1 MTCSGPDCYRAI
13 TMRGSELPS
22 FLEFE
27 APAGEPAVAVL
38 PVPYER
44 TTSWGRGAED
54 GPAALLR
61 ASRYVELYDEELRVE
76 PFRVGIETLPPV
88 DVEAVE
94 AVALERISG
103 AARDAIKRGRFLAA
117 IGGEHTVTPALV
129 RGVVDAAGADPGP
142 DPGPDLGVVQF
153 DAHTDLRP
161 TYAGTRWN
169 HACAMSRVLDLGLS
183 TLAVGIRSL
192 SRPEAVRIETEGL
205 PVIWANQMA
214 ALAAEELE
222 ALFVGLL
229 ASLPDTVYL
238 TFDLDFFDPSVLPA
252 TGTPEPGGGT
262 WHQAL
267 ALLRLLF
274 EHKRVIAMDVVEL
287 APIPGNPASDFT
299 AARLLYKC
307 IGYRYR
313 RELRGDRRARSS
325 YRPMRP
331 PAT

>member
-1 MTCSGPDCYRAI
+1 
-13 TMRGSELPS
+13 MRGSELPP

-61 ASRYVELYDEELRVE
+61 ASHYVELYDEELRLE
-76 PFRVGIETLPPV
+76 PFRIGIETLPPV
-88 DVEAVE
+88 DVEAGE
-94 AVALERISG
+94 DVALERIST
-103 AARDAIKRGRFLAA
+103 AARAAIERGRFLAA

-129 RGVVDAAGADPGP
+129 RGVVEAVGS
-142 DPGPDLGVVQF
+142 DLGVVQF

-161 TYAGTRWN
+161 TYAGTPWN
-169 HACAMSRVLDLGLS
+169 HACAMSRVLDLGVS
-183 TLAVGIRSL
+183 TLAIGIRSL
-192 SRPEAVRIETEGL
+192 SRPEAARIETEGL
-205 PVIWANQMA
+205 PVIWANQMH
-214 ALAAEELE
+214 ALAAEELQ
-222 ALFVGLL
+222 ALFLGLL

-238 TFDLDFFDPSVLPA
+238 TFDLDFFDPSLLPA
-252 TGTPEPGGGT
+252 TGTPEPGGGN
-262 WHQAL
+262 WRQAL

-299 AARLLYKC
+299 AAKLLYKC

-313 RELRGDRRARSS
+313 QALTALSTFQ
-325 YRPMRP
+325 P
-331 PAT
+331 TQ

>member
-1 MTCSGPDCYRAI
+1 
-13 TMRGSELPS
+13 MRGAELPP

-61 ASRYVELYDEELRVE
+61 ASHYVELYDEELRLE
-76 PFRVGIETLPPV
+76 PFRIGIETLPPV
-88 DVEAVE
+88 DVEAGE
-94 AVALERISG
+94 DAALERIS
-103 AARDAIKRGRFLAA
+103 ASARAVIERGRFLAA

-129 RGVVDAAGADPGP
+129 RGVVEAVGS
-142 DPGPDLGVVQF
+142 DLGVVQF

-161 TYAGTRWN
+161 TYAGTPWN
-169 HACAMSRVLDLGLS
+169 HACAMSRVLDLGVS
-183 TLAVGIRSL
+183 TLAIGIRSL

-205 PVIWANQMA
+205 DVIWASQMQ
-214 ALAAEELE
+214 ALTAEELQ
-222 ALFVGLL
+222 ALFLGLL

-238 TFDLDFFDPSVLPA
+238 TFDLDFFDPSLLPA
-252 TGTPEPGGGT
+252 TGTPEPGGGN
-262 WHQAL
+262 WRQAL

-287 APIPGNPASDFT
+287 APIPDNPASDYT

-313 RELRGDRRARSS
+313 QELNRLAGRAL
-325 YRPMRP
+325 P
-331 PAT
+331 

>member
-1 MTCSGPDCYRAI
+1 
-13 TMRGSELPS
+13 MRGAELPP

-61 ASRYVELYDEELRVE
+61 ASHYVELYDEELRLE
-76 PFRVGIETLPPV
+76 PFRIGIETLPPV
-88 DVEAVE
+88 DVEAGE
-94 AVALERISG
+94 DAALERIS
-103 AARDAIKRGRFLAA
+103 ASARAVIERGRFLTA

-129 RGVVDAAGADPGP
+129 RGVVEAVGS
-142 DPGPDLGVVQF
+142 DLGVVQF
-153 DAHTDLRP
+153 DAHADLRP
-161 TYAGTRWN
+161 TYAGTPWN
-169 HACAMSRVLDLGLS
+169 HACAMSRVLDLGVS
-183 TLAVGIRSL
+183 TLAIGIRSL

-205 PVIWANQMA
+205 PVIWASQMQ
-214 ALAAEELE
+214 ALTAEELQ
-222 ALFVGLL
+222 ALFLGLL

-238 TFDLDFFDPSVLPA
+238 TFDLDFFDPSLLPA
-252 TGTPEPGGGT
+252 TGTPEPGGGN
-262 WHQAL
+262 WRQAL

-287 APIPGNPASDFT
+287 APIPDNPASDYT

-313 RELRGDRRARSS
+313 KELNRLAGRAL
-325 YRPMRP
+325 P
-331 PAT
+331 

>member
-1 MTCSGPDCYRAI
+1 
-13 TMRGSELPS
+13 MRGSELPP

-61 ASRYVELYDEELRVE
+61 ASHYVELYDEELRLE
-76 PFRVGIETLPPV
+76 PFRIGIETLPPV
-88 DVEAVE
+88 DVEAGE
-94 AVALERISG
+94 DVALERIST
-103 AARDAIKRGRFLAA
+103 AARAAIERGRFLAA

-129 RGVVDAAGADPGP
+129 RGVVEAVGS
-142 DPGPDLGVVQF
+142 DLGVVQF

-161 TYAGTRWN
+161 TYAGTPWN
-169 HACAMSRVLDLGLS
+169 HACAMSRVLDLGVS
-183 TLAVGIRSL
+183 TLAIGIRSL
-192 SRPEAVRIETEGL
+192 SRPEAARIETEGL
-205 PVIWANQMA
+205 PVIWASQMH
-214 ALAAEELE
+214 ALAAEELQ
-222 ALFVGLL
+222 ALFLGLL

-238 TFDLDFFDPSVLPA
+238 TFDLDFFDPSLLPA
-252 TGTPEPGGGT
+252 TGTPEPGGGN
-262 WHQAL
+262 WRQAL

-299 AARLLYKC
+299 AAKLLYKC

-313 RELRGDRRARSS
+313 QALTALSTFQ
-325 YRPMRP
+325 P
-331 PAT
+331 TQ

>member
-1 MTCSGPDCYRAI
+1 MPLPDI
-13 TMRGSELPS
+13 ELPP
-22 FLEFE
+22 FLKSEP
-27 APAGEPAVAVL
+27 PAGEPAVAVL

-44 TTSWGRGAED
+44 TTSWGRGTEN

-61 ASRYVELYDEELRVE
+61 ASRYVELYDEELRLE
-76 PFRVGIETLPPV
+76 PFRIGIETLPPV
-88 DVEAVE
+88 DVEALE
-94 AVALERISG
+94 DVALERISA
-103 AARDAIKRGRFLAA
+103 AARAALERGRFLAA

-129 RGVVDAAGADPGP
+129 RGVVAAAGS
-142 DPGPDLGVVQF
+142 DLGVVQF
-153 DAHTDLRP
+153 DAHADLRQ

-169 HACAMSRVLDLGLS
+169 HACAMSRVLELGLS

-192 SRPEAVRIETEGL
+192 TRPEAVRIETEGL
-205 PVIWANQMA
+205 PVIWASQM
-214 ALAAEELE
+214 E
-222 ALFVGLL
+222 ALTADELQALFLGLL

-238 TFDLDFFDPSVLPA
+238 TFDLDFFDPSLLPA

-299 AARLLYKC
+299 AARLLHKC

-313 RELRGDRRARSS
+313 RELGGAVDP
-325 YRPMRP
+325 YRPIRP

>member
-1 MTCSGPDCYRAI
+1 
-13 TMRGSELPS
+13 MRGSDLPP

-61 ASRYVELYDEELRVE
+61 ASRYVELYDEELRLE

-88 DVEAVE
+88 DVEAAE
-94 AVALERISG
+94 DVALDRIRA
-103 AARDAIKRGRFLAA
+103 AARAAIERGRFLAA

-129 RGVVDAAGADPGP
+129 RGVVEAAGADLGP
-142 DPGPDLGVVQF
+142 DPGVVQF

-169 HACAMSRVLDLGLS
+169 HACAMSRVLELGVS
-183 TLAVGIRSL
+183 TLAIGIRSL
-192 SRPEAVRIETEGL
+192 SRPEAARIERERL
-205 PVIWANQMA
+205 PVIWASQ
-214 ALAAEELE
+214 LE
-222 ALFVGLL
+222 ALAEDELQDLFLGLL
-229 ASLPDTVYL
+229 ASLPDTIYL
-238 TFDLDFFDPSVLPA
+238 TFDLDFFDPSLLPA

-262 WHQAL
+262 WRQAL

-274 EHKRVIAMDVVEL
+274 EHKQVIAMDVVEL

-313 RELRGDRRARSS
+313 RELNGARGAGC
-325 YRPMRP
+325 
-331 PAT
+331 